1 MAGVSRLQY
10 STEIRL
16 IRVMCSGRVDLE
28 FIFRAFANGMDGVF
42 IGGCR
47 LNECNYITH
56 GNYDALNIVLLSRKI
71 MEHIG
76 LNPQRL
82 SIQFMSSGDG
92 IIFTEVVDEFSA
104 KIRKLGPLGKAEEID
119 EDQLKSKLAEVR
131 KLIPYIKIEKR
142 KKLESRLKSEKEYD
156 GLFTT
161 DEIDQLFSEAVS
173 YYIEPAKCQ
182 ACMICAKRC
191 PVEAITGGK
200 NLIHVID
207 QDTCIKCG
215 TCFEVCPPRF
225 GAVAKLSGEP
235 VPPPI
240 PEEQRTIVRK
250 SKKKVSDEA

>member
-1 MAGVSRLQY
+1 
-10 STEIRL
+10 
-16 IRVMCSGRVDLE
+16 
-28 FIFRAFANGMDGVF
+28 
-42 IGGCR
+42 

-173 YYIEPAKCQ
+173 YYIDPAKCQ

-235 VPPPI
+235 APPPI
-240 PEEQRTIVRK
+240 PEEERKIVRK
-250 SKKKVSDEA
+250 SKKTVSDET

>member
-1 MAGVSRLQY
+1 
-10 STEIRL
+10 
-16 IRVMCSGRVDLE
+16 MCSGRVDLE
-28 FIFRAFANGMDGVF
+28 FIFRAFANGVDGVF

-56 GNYDALNIVLLSRKI
+56 GNYDALNIVLLIRKI

-104 KIRKLGPLGKAEEID
+104 KIRKLGPLGKAEEIN

-142 KKLESRLKSEKEYD
+142 KKLESRLKNEKEYD

-250 SKKKVSDEA
+250 SKKKVSDET